1 MQHLFHYIDPPYLT
15 SYTEFLTTLEV
26 ALHRKIRHLEE
37 ASQSLLS
44 SQFENVVRNDFHDN
58 AIYRV
63 ADFIEGLAID
73 DEELSIRIEFS
84 DFEEAIRS
92 TKLSISADDYSDY
105 IDQ

>member
-1 MQHLFHYIDPPYLT
+1 MFHYIDPSYLT
-15 SYTEFLTTLEV
+15 SYTDFLTTIEV

-44 SQFENVVRNDFHDN
+44 SQFENVVQIDNGFHDN

-63 ADFIEGLAID
+63 ADYIEGLAID
-73 DEELSIRIEFS
+73 DEELSILIEFS